1 MNDFK
6 EATESELITTT
17 DVPISVR
24 RHGLSETAYKLRWLL
39 PLILFMLIPK
49 YVAVPLV
56 LAIVIYFLLQSEMQW
71 LLKKDSSLRR
81 FIPASKLSDSEKYS
95 LRKIRPFI
103 LWGMFLVAP
112 LAVPVM
118 AWDWVKRVIL
128 KKNYLDEVPELPE
141 GAIRFRQN
149 ISRHEE
155 DEESN
160 FYLSPA
166 FAMTTAAI
174 CRSGL
179 PAARAYVMDPV
190 TGMDALFGYA
200 SRSSHFNFIFF
211 FCGLYAAGLAWSLM
225 PLFMRA
231 WLTFPVQHGSAEY
244 DVILDKNKIQK
255 LNVKGWAADVLLLGF
270 GKYFPKETEWKEIAY
285 VEIEQEGFGRL
296 CPLSDSLFSK
306 DSLIYKTLDKLA
318 GLIDASVDK
327 LGRAEYLVLKTQY
340 EKDYTG
346 GLKVRLWELTA
357 EEKVKLYYAIRNWA
371 PSIHITER
379 VQQEL
384 VGSTVL
390 NDPRYTNIWFDLLLA
405 NPTRNNSGSLIA
417 DQKINDKYT
426 IVEKLA
432 TGGQAVAYLARTESG
447 ENVVLKEFVLA
458 TGDGIEALVASAADF
473 ENESS
478 LLGQI
483 SHPQIVQMKEV
494 FLADNRAYLVL
505 EHVTGSTLRDYVKEH
520 GRVSAEQA
528 KKFATQM
535 CDVLTYLHS
544 QTPPIIHRDFTPD
557 NLILQEHGSIKLID
571 FSIAE
576 TPSKRTKSETA
587 GKHSYTSPEQFRGE
601 ASTQSDLYALGASLY
616 YVLTGKDPVPISM
629 SNPCAIDSTIS
640 PKLGAIV
647 AKATALQ
654 LEDRY
659 ETADWLKLDLDLDSK
674 SITV

>member
-1 MNDFK
+1 MSELK
-6 EATESELITTT
+6 EATESKQIASFEA
-17 DVPISVR
+17 PIAACR
-24 RHGLSETAYKLRWLL
+24 QGPSETAYRFRWLF
-39 PLILFMLIPK
+39 PLLLFMVIPK
-49 YVAVPLV
+49 FVAVPLV
-56 LAIVIYFLLQSEMQW
+56 LMLVLYFMLQSEMQW
-71 LLKKDSSLRR
+71 LLKKDSTLKR
-81 FIPASKLSDSEKYS
+81 FLPAIKLSDSEQYS
-95 LRKIRPFI
+95 IRQIRPFL

-118 AWDWVKRVIL
+118 AWDWIKRVIL

-149 ISRHEE
+149 VSRHEE

-174 CRSGL
+174 FISGI
-179 PAARAYVMDPV
+179 PAALAYVMYRV

-200 SRSSHFNFIFF
+200 SRSSHFTFIFV
-211 FCGLYAAGLAWSLM
+211 FCGLYAAGLAWTLM

-231 WLTFPVQHGSAEY
+231 WLTFPMQHGSAEY
-244 DVILDKNKIQK
+244 DVILDQNKIQK

-270 GKYFPKETEWKEIAY
+270 GKYFPKETEWKDIAY
-285 VEIEQEGFGRL
+285 VEYEQEGFGRL
-296 CPLSDSLFSK
+296 CPLSDTLFSK
-306 DSLIYKTLDKLA
+306 SSLIYKSLDKLA

-346 GLKVRLWELTA
+346 GLKIRLWELTT
-357 EEKVKLYYAIRNWA
+357 EEKVKLFYAIRNWA

-405 NPTRNNSGSLIA
+405 NPSKQNSGSLIA
-417 DQKINDKYT
+417 NEKVGEKYT
-426 IVEKLA
+426 VVDKLA

-447 ENVVLKEFVLA
+447 ETVVLKEFVLA
-458 TGDGIEALVASAADF
+458 TGDGIEALVASASDF

-505 EHVTGSTLRDYVKEH
+505 EHVTGSTLRDYVKER
-520 GRVSAEQA
+520 GAVSAAQA
-528 KKFATQM
+528 KEFATQM

-557 NLILQEHGSIKLID
+557 NLLLQENGSIKLID

-601 ASTQSDLYALGASLY
+601 ASTQSDLYALGSTLY
-616 YVLTGKDPVPISM
+616 YVLTGRDPVPISM
-629 SNPCAIDSTIS
+629 SNPCDIDSKI
-640 PKLGAIV
+640 PAKLGAIV

-659 ETADWLKLDLDLDSK
+659 ETADWLKLDLDL
-674 SITV
+674 VE